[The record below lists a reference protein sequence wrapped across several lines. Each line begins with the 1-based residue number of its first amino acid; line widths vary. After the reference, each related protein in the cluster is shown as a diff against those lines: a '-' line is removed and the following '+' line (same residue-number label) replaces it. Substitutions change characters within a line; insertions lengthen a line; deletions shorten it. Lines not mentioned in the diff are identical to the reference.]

1 MNNKER
7 NNKKEEKEE
16 RKRQIEENEKPAT
29 GLGGTGV
36 RRPQFPRFVSCQARG
51 GALVHTA
58 DGFGRKHIILDGK
71 QKEKTQ
77 IIYHL
82 EIQLQHY
89 FLWHREQENG
99 KGIRYH
105 QYHHPIIEL
114 EERYYDC

>member
-58 DGFGRKHIILDGK
+58 DGFGRKHISPK
-71 QKEKTQ
+71 QFWMRNRKKKHKLFT
-77 IIYHL
+77 
-82 EIQLQHY
+82 IQKFNY
-89 FLWHREQENG
+89 NTISF
-99 KGIRYH
+99 GIVNRKMA
-105 QYHHPIIEL
+105 
-114 EERYYDC
+114 RV